1 MRSRRLLLVEDD
13 PQDEKLTLR
22 ALRSINVG
30 NAVDVVHDGAAA
42 LDYLFCENT
51 YASRSPC
58 EAPAIVL
65 LDIKLPKLSGLE
77 VLERLR
83 AAPHTRTQ
91 PVVILT
97 SSDEERDLIASYE
110 LGVNSYVRKP
120 LDAREFTQAVA
131 QLGLY
136 WLVLNELPGKS
147 K

>member
-1 MRSRRLLLVEDD
+1 MKTPRLLLVEDD

-22 ALRSINVG
+22 ALRNINVG

-42 LDYLFCENT
+42 LDYLFCEKT

-58 EAPAIVL
+58 KAPAIVL
-65 LDIKLPKLSGLE
+65 LDIKLPKLNGLE
-77 VLERLR
+77 VLERVR
-83 AAPHTRTQ
+83 ASPRTRSQ

-120 LDAREFTQAVA
+120 LDPREFSQAVA

-147 K
+147 T